1 MLSKNFS
8 AKVLQLP
15 MNRIKIVKED
25 LSREKD
31 GVLKLQIKRSSN
43 RCCCPYCHKESKRL
57 YDNTVHIHRDIK
69 HLISF
74 KYEIRLDVEKR
85 RFWCSKCRK
94 DFHEQ
99 YEFIPYQISEDK
111 RVRSKSHTNIF
122 EEYILFEWASSTVAE
137 IARRTKSS
145 TYKLWQI
152 IAGIDMET
160 LNRRGIKYLEDYPG
174 DLFLGIDEHSF
185 SGRDMVLVITEH
197 STKRVVAVLP
207 NTYKETLKA
216 WLNNLPPKAMIRIKG
231 TTMDMTNNY
240 QKTVLEALGTR
251 VIKIVDK
258 FHIIQQ
264 ANKTLDEVRQ
274 LNNWMIQTGYYGDN
288 LMDLTKKKGVKRKPQ
303 KDQKILGNI
312 NEKTSDQKYRSLE
325 ILKKFKDKNFRIYN
339 PIDEEYKPIT
349 IDHYV
354 SEKYRTIFLIGEEKL
369 TQKQKH
375 RLNQILIEFDPEHY
389 LFEAYNAKEKIR
401 ECLNS
406 KNLELLNEVIK
417 DLEESKHYKLTELK
431 NTLKLHKQEI
441 LNYFEYGL
449 TNARLEGKNNK
460 AKIIKRISYGY
471 RTKNNY
477 IKKLLFAL

>member
-8 AKVLQLP
+8 AKMLQLP
-15 MNRIKIVKED
+15 MNCIKIVRED
-25 LSREKD
+25 LSKEKD
-31 GVLKLQIKRSSN
+31 GILKLQIRRVSKR
-43 RCCCPYCHKESKRL
+43 CTCPYCHKESKKL
-57 YDNTVHIHRDIK
+57 YDNSVHIHRDIK
-69 HLISF
+69 HLINF
-74 KYEIRLDVEKR
+74 KYEIFLDVEKR
-85 RFWCSKCRK
+85 RFWCSRCHK

-99 YEFIPYQISEDK
+99 YEFIPYQIKADK
-111 RVRSKSHTNIF
+111 RIRSKSHTSIF
-122 EEYILFEWASSTVAE
+122 EEYILFEWVSSTIAE

-152 IAGIDMET
+152 IAGIDIER
-160 LNRRGIKYLEDYPG
+160 LNRRGIKYMEEYPG

-185 SGRDMVLVITEH
+185 SGRDMVLVVVEH
-197 STKRVVAVLP
+197 STKRVVTVLP
-207 NTYKETLKA
+207 DTHKETLKA
-216 WLNNLPPKAMIRIKG
+216 WLNNLPPKVMIRIKG

-240 QKTVLEALGTR
+240 QKTVLESLGAR

-264 ANKTLDEVRQ
+264 ANKILDEVRQ

-288 LMDLTKKKGVKRKPQ
+288 LMDLTKKKGVKRKQ
-303 KDQKILGNI
+303 AKDKKILINI
-312 NEKTSDQKYRSLE
+312 NEKISDQKYRSLE
-325 ILKKFKDKNFRIYN
+325 IREKFKDKNIRVYN
-339 PIDEEYKPIT
+339 PNDTEYKPIT

-375 RLNQILIEFDPEHY
+375 RLNQIFREFDPEHY

-401 ECLNS
+401 ECLNN
-406 KNLELLNEVIK
+406 KNLFLLNEVIK
-417 DLEESKHYKLTELK
+417 DLEQTKHYKLIALK

-441 LNYFEYGL
+441 LNYFEHGL